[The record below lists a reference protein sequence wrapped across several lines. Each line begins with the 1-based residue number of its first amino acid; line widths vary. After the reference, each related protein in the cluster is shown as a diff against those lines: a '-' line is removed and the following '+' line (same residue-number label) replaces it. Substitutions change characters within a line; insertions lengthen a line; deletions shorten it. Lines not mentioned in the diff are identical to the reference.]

1 LFFNVSKIAKNP
13 TSKNKSFLIL
23 ELCVVQLLFSQ
34 TCSTKFLHLL
44 TKQTGGDGNQQVSNL
59 EKSVSGAA
67 ATTLS
72 SYSWDICGV
81 IGGLKIMHKE

>member
-1 LFFNVSKIAKNP
+1 VLLNIFSLKLAQPSSYMFLPSK
-13 TSKNKSFLIL
+13 
-23 ELCVVQLLFSQ
+23 
-34 TCSTKFLHLL
+34 
-44 TKQTGGDGNQQVSNL
+44 TGGDGNQQVSNL

-81 IGGLKIMHKE
+81 LGGLKIMHKE

>member
-1 LFFNVSKIAKNP
+1 MIDLGR
-13 TSKNKSFLIL
+13 LI
-23 ELCVVQLLFSQ
+23 
-34 TCSTKFLHLL
+34 
-44 TKQTGGDGNQQVSNL
+44 NL

-81 IGGLKIMHKE
+81 VGGLKIMHKE

>member
-1 LFFNVSKIAKNP
+1 MFLPSK
-13 TSKNKSFLIL
+13 
-23 ELCVVQLLFSQ
+23 
-34 TCSTKFLHLL
+34 
-44 TKQTGGDGNQQVSNL
+44 TGGDGNQQVSNL

-81 IGGLKIMHKE
+81 LGGLKIMHKE